1 MACPA
6 AEGERGMWLRSKMAA
21 TRIVLALEDYGLPFS
36 GLRGVWGVQRWIEGE
51 RGKEG
56 GG

>member
-1 MACPA
+1 
-6 AEGERGMWLRSKMAA
+6 MAA